1 VSSDPIYNTFRVVLS
16 KVVLIPKVVL
26 IGLVVV
32 VEVSKRRGVEGIPK
46 VKHEVEPDQVVVR
59 RAKMW

>member
-1 VSSDPIYNTFRVVLS
+1 MSSDPIYNTFRVVLS

-32 VEVSKRRGVEGIPK
+32 VEVSKRRGVEGIPT
-46 VKHEVEPDQVVVR
+46 ENRTVR
-59 RAKMW
+59 T